1 MLRKLVAM
9 MMALCLVL
17 AMVPAGAEGEKTVSW
32 DDILALRQEIADME
46 ARLAEMEK
54 QYALENANRLITVD
68 QPEVLVIVKK
78 SVTLTA
84 NVEKLLDSAPET
96 TRLVW
101 ETSDKAVA
109 KVDKKGKITGVAAGT
124 CVITVKA
131 ADDET
136 IAASATVTVIQ
147 PVKKIVLSEKSVT
160 LGIREPVK
168 GKPIAGSVQV
178 TATVTPDEAYDK
190 SVTWTSSDE
199 SVVKVADGLITAVGG
214 GSATVTATA
223 NDGSGVK
230 ATVKVKVVRGAET
243 IQLDVYSLTLARGK
257 SSTVKAIIGPENA
270 GNKNVVWASSDES
283 VATVSAKGVVK
294 GVGAGTCVITATTT
308 DGSNLTAKCSVTVN
322 EPVTKLTPSQKTVY
336 MKEGES
342 YTPSVTAEPAAAT
355 NKTVLYTSS
364 DPLVVE
370 VASGG
375 VLKANSYGTVT
386 ITATAQ
392 DGSGKK
398 TTFKVVVEPKI
409 PLILTRVK
417 VGRNSIESPEVFL
430 SVKNV
435 SSNTDVIAFTFAT
448 RCYDAYGNLLKAHG
462 FGDTTEY
469 WIWQEGVIRAGKSWS
484 SDWWRWTLYGF
495 DTAYTIEVWLT
506 DIQTSDGRTIY
517 VPKTDATTWTWSKY

>member
-17 AMVPAGAEGEKTVSW
+17 GMVPAGAEGETTVSW
-32 DDILALRQEIADME
+32 DDILALRQEIADKQ
-46 ARLAEMEK
+46 AQLAEMEK
-54 QYALENANRLITVD
+54 QYALENANRMITVD

-84 NVEKLLDSAPET
+84 NVEKLLDTAPET
-96 TRLVW
+96 TNLVW
-101 ETSDKAVA
+101 ETSDNAVA
-109 KVDKKGKITGVAAGT
+109 KVDKTGKVTGVATGT

-131 ADDET
+131 EDDET
-136 IAASATVTVIQ
+136 IAANVTVTVIE
-147 PVKKIVLSEKSVT
+147 PVKKIALSEKSVS
-160 LGIREPVK
+160 LGVSEQMR
-168 GKPIAGSVQV
+168 GSVQV
-178 TATVTPDEAYDK
+178 TATVTPDTAYVK

-199 SVVKVADGLITAVGG
+199 SVVTVVDGLITAVGS

-223 NDGSGVK
+223 NDGSGAK
-230 ATVKVKVVRGAET
+230 ATVKVTVVQGAET
-243 IQLDVYSLTLARGK
+243 VELNVYSLTLARGK
-257 SSTVKAIIGPENA
+257 SGTLKATVGPKEA
-270 GNKNVVWASSDES
+270 GNKNVVWSSSDES
-283 VATVSAKGVVK
+283 IATVSAKGVVK

-308 DGSNLTAKCSVTVN
+308 DGSNLSVTCNVTVN

-336 MKEGES
+336 LKEGES
-342 YTPSVTAEPAAAT
+342 YSPSVAVEPASAT
-355 NKTVLYTSS
+355 DKTVWYTSS
-364 DPLVVE
+364 DSSVVE
-370 VASGG
+370 VTSGG
-375 VLKANSYGTVT
+375 VLKAKSYGTAT
-386 ITATAQ
+386 ITAAAQ

-430 SVKNV
+430 SVKNI

-469 WIWQEGVIRAGKSWS
+469 WIWQEGVIKAGKSWS

-495 DTAYTIEVWLT
+495 DTAYSIEVWLT
-506 DIQTSDGRTIY
+506 DIQTADGRTIY